1 MSLHRFSEYCYQVEH
16 EGVIYR
22 VLFDGA
28 VVVREDGIL
37 RDWLKAINP
46 LVAECSYIRH
56 GYALYTDATGT
67 DIFAGDSSSSWDYLP
82 INLGH
87 LCGSL
92 RDLFLSFPDT
102 TESREGLKLEAL
114 EITERYAQ
122 LNAKRYPWLNL
133 KAEDIRKP
141 TAAKAPAESEVTI
154 DKETLVECTQYARMM
169 CELMPPSIRA
179 TLPDNDILAA
189 LEYACDALDMG

>member
-1 MSLHRFSEYCYQVEH
+1 MSLRRFSEYCYQVEH
-16 EGVIYR
+16 EGVVYR
-22 VLFDGA
+22 VLFNGA
-28 VVVREDGIL
+28 VVVRENGTL

-46 LVAECSYIRH
+46 LVAECSYIRR

-67 DIFAGDSSSSWDYLP
+67 NIFAGDSRSSWDYLP
-82 INLGH
+82 ITLNH

-102 TESREGLKLEAL
+102 SENREDLKLEAL

-122 LNAKRYPWLNL
+122 LNAKRYPWLDL
-133 KAEDIRKP
+133 KAEDTHKP
-141 TAAKAPAESEVTI
+141 PAVAAPAEPEVTI
-154 DKETLVECTQYARMM
+154 DRETLVECVQYARMM
-169 CELMPPSIRA
+169 CELMPPAIRA

-189 LEYACDALDMG
+189 LTYACDALDMC